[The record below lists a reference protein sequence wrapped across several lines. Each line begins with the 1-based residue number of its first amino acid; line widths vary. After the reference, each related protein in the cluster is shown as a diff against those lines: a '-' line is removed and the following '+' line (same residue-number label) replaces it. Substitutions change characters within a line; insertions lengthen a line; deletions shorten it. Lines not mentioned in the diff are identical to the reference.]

1 MGAYVINGASGYDAI
16 PVSDFGEE
24 QPSYSSI
31 ALLGIPVEAGTAT
44 DPVTLWKGHG
54 GQIDCS
60 VIGGNL
66 YEYIVQRMT
75 GSTISGTVYDS
86 SPQDDTLNVYIGAYS
101 FMSGS
106 TKMLR
111 VFYCVAHTESDV
123 INRLVNQ
130 GLGDTNTLYQNTFA
144 AAEESLFDYAPNWD
158 DTPDT
163 SDGDDPERIGPQ
175 GGEYAD
181 RDPFG
186 QTTDI
191 DLPGVP
197 DEVIL
202 SDFITI
208 YSLDGADIAAIGTAI
223 FTDNTW
229 ANFQNKFIGGIGD
242 PISYIISAVEVPVG
256 RTVDG
261 TKKFNLGGVNVSTA
275 NGTEITVPYA
285 QFRYKTLDF
294 GAITLKEVWGSE
306 KDYSQT
312 SIAIYLPYVGVHDLD
327 TAQLMNAEIH
337 LKGCLD
343 ITNGDLMYALVVSKK
358 NRPGV
363 YVESKGITY
372 RFQGNCARQI
382 PIGKV
387 DSTTQLLAMTGAIAS
402 MGIGLESGMPFGA
415 GGYNPSKELWASG
428 DYEANVNTRA
438 IAGGGA
444 GILGATAM
452 GPKVSMSAGL
462 SGAIGRADVQRPYL
476 IITQNVP
483 IYPNNWRTHFG
494 APRYQTFTVGDLHGY
509 TQFADYHAEQIEG
522 ANDAERAAI
531 EQAMKAGVFLP

>member
-1 MGAYVINGASGYDAI
+1 MGEYIIQGNAGYESIPVINAGYPADYTKVQMIPISVKYGTLNDPVRIWQSGNAFLDAAYFQDTQGGRNWRIKWCTLPGWPGANTDETNPNVTDLSGELDTLYIGAIYSQDGDNPATSIMSWSESESFPYQNGILYNGAFDNMGA
-16 PVSDFGEE
+16 
-24 QPSYSSI
+24 
-31 ALLGIPVEAGTAT
+31 
-44 DPVTLWKGHG
+44 
-54 GQIDCS
+54 
-60 VIGGNL
+60 VIGGDWD
-66 YEYIVQRMT
+66 ET
-75 GSTISGTVYDS
+75 PT
-86 SPQDDTLNVYIGAYS
+86 P
-101 FMSGS
+101 
-106 TKMLR
+106 
-111 VFYCVAHTESDV
+111 SD
-123 INRLVNQ
+123 
-130 GLGDTNTLYQNTFA
+130 Y
-144 AAEESLFDYAPNWD
+144 
-158 DTPDT
+158 
-163 SDGDDPERIGPQ
+163 DDPSRTSPQ

-197 DEVIL
+197 DEIIL

-208 YSLDGADIAAIGTAI
+208 YSLNGADIAAIGTAI

-229 ANFQNKFIGGIGD
+229 TNFQNKFIGGIGD

-256 RTVDG
+256 RTQDG
-261 TKKFNLGGVNVSTA
+261 TKKFNLGGVNVVTS
-275 NGTEITVPYA
+275 NNNEITVPYA

-294 GAITLKEVWGSE
+294 GSLTLKEVWGSE
-306 KDYSQT
+306 KDYSHT
-312 SIAIYLPYVGVHDLD
+312 SVAIYLPYVGVHDLD
-327 TAQLMNAEIH
+327 TAQLMNSTIH
-337 LKGCLD
+337 LKGCID

-363 YVESKGITY
+363 YVESQGITY
-372 RFQGNCARQI
+372 RFQGNCGRQI

-402 MGIGLESGMPFGA
+402 MGIGLASGMPFGA

-428 DYEANVNTRA
+428 DYEANMNTRA
-438 IAGGGA
+438 LAGGGA
-444 GILGATAM
+444 GILGAAAM

-462 SGAIGRADVQRPYL
+462 SGAIGRADVQQPYL

-483 IYPNNWRTHFG
+483 VYPNNWREHFG
-494 APRYQTFTVGDLHGY
+494 APRYQTFTIGDVHGF

>member
-1 MGAYVINGASGYDAI
+1 MGEYIIQGDAGFQNI
-16 PVSDFGEE
+16 PVMNGGDPIDYSKANMIPINVEFGTQSEKKRIWKSGSAYIDAYYYTDTHGYGHYSIE
-24 QPSYSSI
+24 WYPLPGWTLSQQPPYFNEIGNIS
-31 ALLGIPVEAGTAT
+31 
-44 DPVTLWKGHG
+44 TL
-54 GQIDCS
+54 
-60 VIGGNL
+60 
-66 YEYIVQRMT
+66 
-75 GSTISGTVYDS
+75 
-86 SPQDDTLNVYIGAYS
+86 YIGAVYS
-101 FMSGS
+101 EGENKTGYMAWN
-106 TKMLR
+106 
-111 VFYCVAHTESDV
+111 Y
-123 INRLVNQ
+123 
-130 GLGDTNTLYQNTFA
+130 
-144 AAEESLFDYAPNWD
+144 EESLPNPYGVLFNGAFDNMGAVASLDWD
-158 DTPDT
+158 DTPT
-163 SDGDDPERIGPQ
+163 PSDSDDPFRTSPQ
-175 GGEYAD
+175 GGEFAD
-181 RDPFG
+181 REEFG
-186 QTTDI
+186 RTTDI

-197 DEVIL
+197 DEIIL

-256 RTVDG
+256 KTIDG

-275 NGTEITVPYA
+275 NGTEIPVSYA

-312 SIAIYLPYVGVHDLD
+312 SVAIYLPYVGVHDLD

-402 MGIGLESGMPFGA
+402 MGIGLASGMPFGA

-444 GILGATAM
+444 GILGAAAM

-483 IYPNNWRTHFG
+483 IYPNNWRAHFG

-509 TQFADYHAEQIEG
+509 TQFADYHSEQIEG

>member
-1 MGAYVINGASGYDAI
+1 MGEYIIQGNAGYESIPVINAGYPADYTKVQMIPISVDYGTLNEPVRIWQSGNAFMDAAYFRDTQNVQHWRIKWCTLPGWPGANTDETNPNITDLSGNLDTLYIGAIYSQDGDNPATSIMSWSEDGSFPDPNCLLYNGAFDNMGA
-16 PVSDFGEE
+16 
-24 QPSYSSI
+24 
-31 ALLGIPVEAGTAT
+31 
-44 DPVTLWKGHG
+44 
-54 GQIDCS
+54 
-60 VIGGNL
+60 VIGGDWD
-66 YEYIVQRMT
+66 ET
-75 GSTISGTVYDS
+75 PT
-86 SPQDDTLNVYIGAYS
+86 P
-101 FMSGS
+101 
-106 TKMLR
+106 
-111 VFYCVAHTESDV
+111 SD
-123 INRLVNQ
+123 
-130 GLGDTNTLYQNTFA
+130 Y
-144 AAEESLFDYAPNWD
+144 
-158 DTPDT
+158 
-163 SDGDDPERIGPQ
+163 DDPSRTSPQ

-197 DEVIL
+197 DEIIL
-202 SDFITI
+202 ADFITI
-208 YSLDGADIAAIGTAI
+208 YSLNGADIAAIGTAI

-229 ANFQNKFIGGIGD
+229 TNFQNKFIGGIGD

-256 RTVDG
+256 RTQDG
-261 TKKFNLGGVNVSTA
+261 TKKFNLGGVNVVTA
-275 NGTEITVPYA
+275 NNTEIPVHYA
-285 QFRYKTLDF
+285 RFRYKTLDF
-294 GAITLKEVWGSE
+294 GSITLKEVWGSE

-312 SIAIYLPYVGVHDLD
+312 SVAIYLPYVGVHDLD
-327 TAQLMNAEIH
+327 TAQLMNSTIH

-363 YVESKGITY
+363 YVESHGITY
-372 RFQGNCARQI
+372 RFQGNCGRQI

-402 MGIGLESGMPFGA
+402 MGIGLASGMPFGA

-428 DYEANVNTRA
+428 DYEANMNTRA
-438 IAGGGA
+438 LAGGGA
-444 GILGATAM
+444 GILGAAAM

-462 SGAIGRADVQRPYL
+462 SGAIGRADVQQPYL

-483 IYPNNWRTHFG
+483 VYPNNWREHFG
-494 APRYQTFTVGDLHGY
+494 APRYQTFTISDVHGY